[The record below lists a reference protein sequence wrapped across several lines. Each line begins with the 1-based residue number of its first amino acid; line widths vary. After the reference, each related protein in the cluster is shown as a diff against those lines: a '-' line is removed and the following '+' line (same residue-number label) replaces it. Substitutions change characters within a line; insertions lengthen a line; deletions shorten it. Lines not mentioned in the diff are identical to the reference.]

1 MNPFIRPKRALLV
14 PGTLFVSLRYTREL
28 RRICIQIAELNV
40 IQQFH
45 VNVAIVAVA
54 IAVTVL
60 DVAVV
65 VAVVAVVGHRTMTK
79 PKGIN
84 RTFPGW
90 PNFN

>member
-1 MNPFIRPKRALLV
+1 MNPFIRPKWALLV

-45 VNVAIVAVA
+45 VNVAIVAVTL
-54 IAVTVL
+54 TV
-60 DVAVV
+60 VAVV
-65 VAVVAVVGHRTMTK
+65 VVVAIVAVVGHRTMTK